1 MKAGNHR
8 FASFHPAHPDESPS
22 RSRAISQ
29 QQHPMAVVI
38 ACSDSRVPPEL
49 VFDEGLGDLF
59 VIRTAGHV
67 LSDLELGS
75 VEYAVEHLKVPLVVV
90 LGHERC
96 GAVQAMI
103 SGELPRGHIK
113 AIIDSLKSEEE
124 ISAVPLT
131 DHYRLEH
138 CIQANIW
145 HAVHALHRSPMLAA
159 ATKEGRLKIIGAR
172 YDLDDRQVQ
181 FLGEE

>member
-8 FASFHPAHPDESPS
+8 FASFHPAHPDESAS

-67 LSDLELGS
+67 LSNLELGS
-75 VEYAVEHLKVPLVVV
+75 VEFAVKHLQVQLVVV

-131 DHYRLEH
+131 DHFRLEH

-145 HAVHALHRSPMLAA
+145 HAIHTLHRSPILAA
-159 ATKEGRLKIIGAR
+159 AAKEGRLKIAGAR

-181 FLGEE
+181 FLVEE